1 MSWTQ
6 IIMIV
11 VIGVFLL
18 GPERIPTAVQWV
30 TGSLKKMRGMAQGAQ
45 QQLNSELGPEIA
57 EMRRQIAELQ
67 GLKELQSLKELK
79 DLNPRA
85 MITKT
90 IFGTDEAKTA
100 GGVAGLLGLD
110 PSLLADPSVKQVSA
124 GGPAEVTASA
134 AQADAVSFDKNSTP
148 GPTVSDPLPLI
159 GGSQEQVQPASE
171 PDPMPQVG
179 ATAEPTSEP
188 EQPPFVQP
196 APAAQATESDPIP
209 SPAAPA
215 TLSDPVP
222 SPAAPVA
229 QAPLSDLVPSP
240 AAQAPKSDPIPSPA
254 APATLSDPVPSP
266 AAPVAQAPL
275 SDPVPSPA
283 APAAVAA
290 VEQRPVPREPVQQ
303 PLVIGGDPL
312 PRTRMPDPLPTAGS

>member
-45 QQLNSELGPEIA
+45 QQLTSELGPEIA

-110 PSLLADPSVKQVSA
+110 PALLADPSAKQVSA
-124 GGPAEVTASA
+124 GGPAEVTARA
-134 AQADAVSFDKNSTP
+134 AQADEVSFDKGSTP
-148 GPTVSDPLPLI
+148 GPTVSDPLPLV
-159 GGSQEQVQPASE
+159 GGSQEQVQPASQPDPMPLVGGFQEQDQPASQPDPMPLVGGFQEQDQPASE
-171 PDPMPQVG
+171 PDPMPQVEP
-179 ATAEPTSEP
+179 TAEQVPES

-196 APAAQATESDPIP
+196 APAAQEALSDPIP

-215 TLSDPVP
+215 AL
-222 SPAAPVA
+222 
-229 QAPLSDLVPSP
+229 
-240 AAQAPKSDPIPSPA
+240 SDPIPSPA
-254 APATLSDPVPSP
+254 A
-266 AAPVAQAPL
+266 AA
-275 SDPVPSPA
+275 
-283 APAAVAA
+283 
-290 VEQRPVPREPVQQ
+290 EQRPAPREPVQQ

-312 PRTRMPDPLPTAGS
+312 PRSRIPDPLPTAGS

>member
-1 MSWTQ
+1 MFGMSWTQ

-229 QAPLSDLVPSP
+229 QAPLSD
-240 AAQAPKSDPIPSPA
+240 
-254 APATLSDPVPSP
+254 
-266 AAPVAQAPL
+266 
-275 SDPVPSPA
+275 PVPSPA